1 MQEHCQSARQDP
13 QFAAISMGAE
23 PLQKQLP
30 PGDIDT
36 GRDNAEPSNA
46 TDATACSVP
55 VARVDCGDDATRTV
69 TMRLGPCQAGGATGP
84 RHGLPT
90 KECGPVWRQFDCF
103 LSRVSSCFFVVSE
116 SARRGRGRRS
126 TIGPPGPWATGESR
140 ASKYKEDCSRA
151 AVLRVSLVGDNP
163 RVHL

>member
-1 MQEHCQSARQDP
+1 
-13 QFAAISMGAE
+13 MGAE

-46 TDATACSVP
+46 TDQRRRHCPLSASG
-55 VARVDCGDDATRTV
+55 VDCGDDATR

-84 RHGLPT
+84 RRGLPT
-90 KECGPVWRQFDCF
+90 KECGPVRRQFDCF
-103 LSRVSSCFFVVSE
+103 LARVSSCFFCRFRVRPPGPRPPP
-116 SARRGRGRRS
+116 ARRGRRS
-126 TIGPPGPWATGESR
+126 TIGPWATGESR
-140 ASKYKEDCSRA
+140 DSKYKEDGSRA

-163 RVHL
+163 RPPVRAPGPSRERRR